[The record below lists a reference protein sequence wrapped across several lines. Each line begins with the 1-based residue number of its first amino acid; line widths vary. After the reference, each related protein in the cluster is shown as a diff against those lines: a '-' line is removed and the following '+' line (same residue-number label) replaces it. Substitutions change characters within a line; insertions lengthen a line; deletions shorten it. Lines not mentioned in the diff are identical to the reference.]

1 MEYRFLGR
9 TGMRVSELCL
19 GAMTF
24 GREAERRRQP
34 ADAGSLYRRPAETSS
49 IPPMSTPPGVSEE
62 IIGRWLKGQTARR
75 RW

>member
-24 GREAERRRQP
+24 GREASEDDSMPDDGLLRRSR
-34 ADAGSLYRRPAETSS
+34 AATSS
-49 IPPMSTPPGVSEE
+49 TRPTS
-62 IIGRWLKGQTARR
+62 TARASR
-75 RW
+75 KRSSGAG